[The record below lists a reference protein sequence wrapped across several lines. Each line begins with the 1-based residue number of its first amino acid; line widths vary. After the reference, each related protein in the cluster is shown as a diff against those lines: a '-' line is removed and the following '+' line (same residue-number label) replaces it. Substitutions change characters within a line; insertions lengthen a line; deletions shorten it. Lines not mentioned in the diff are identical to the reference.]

1 MSRIVVVGAGV
12 TGLTAAYRLT
22 QHGHDVTVLEA
33 SDIVGGKL
41 RTTPFA
47 GVPAVDEGGDVFLAR
62 VPWATELCH
71 ELGLGEDLISPAA
84 ASASVWWDGRM
95 HPIPTGLVLG
105 VPAGLGGLARSR
117 LLSTRGKLAAALE
130 PLRRPRDAYDNVG
143 SLIRAR
149 FGDEVLERLV
159 DPLLGGINAGDCDHL
174 SLSASAPQLE
184 IAAKEHRSL
193 LLGLRRNR
201 PSTTGPV
208 FYAPRGG
215 MATIPRAIASHLHDV
230 QLSTPVRSLARDNG
244 GWRVETDTESI
255 SADAVLLA
263 ISTFAAA
270 DLLARLS
277 PSVAA
282 GLREVDYASV
292 VMVTVAFPAAA
303 FGRLPDGAGYLV
315 PKPQQRAVT
324 AVSNGTAKWP
334 AWRVG
339 DQVILRISVGRY
351 GTESVTIGD
360 DATLLARALADV
372 RPALGLSTEP
382 TAVRI
387 TRWDRAF
394 PQYRPGHGEHIL
406 TIKKTVAADLPQLQ
420 LAGAGYE
427 GIGVPACIRQGNEV
441 ARTMTEELV

>member
-22 QHGHDVTVLEA
+22 QSGHNVTVLEA
-33 SDIVGGKL
+33 SGTVGGKL

-47 GVPAVDEGGDVFLAR
+47 GAPAVDEGADVFLAR
-62 VPWATELCH
+62 VPWATELCQ
-71 ELGLGEDLISPAA
+71 ELGLGDDLISPAA
-84 ASASVWWDGRM
+84 ASASVWWNGRM

-117 LLSTRGKLAAALE
+117 LLSPRGKLAAALE
-130 PLRRPRDAYDNVG
+130 PLRRPRDAHDNVG

-159 DPLLGGINAGDCDHL
+159 DPLLGGINAGDCDQL

-184 IAAKEHRSL
+184 KAASEHRSL

-201 PSTTGPV
+201 PATTGPI
-208 FYAPRGG
+208 FYAPRNG
-215 MATIPRAIASHLHDV
+215 MAAIPKALTSHLQDV
-230 QLSTPVRSLARDNG
+230 RLSTPVRSLARHNG
-244 GWRVETDTESI
+244 GWRVETDKESF

-263 ISTFAAA
+263 TPTFAAA
-270 DLLARLS
+270 DLLADLS
-277 PSVAA
+277 PDAAA
-282 GLREVDYASV
+282 GLREVDHASI
-292 VMVTVAFPAAA
+292 VMVTVAFPADA
-303 FGRLPDGAGYLV
+303 FGHLPQGAGYLV

-334 AWRVG
+334 AWQVA

-351 GTESVTIGD
+351 GTESVTVGD

-372 RPALGLSTEP
+372 RPALGIATEP
-382 TAVRI
+382 TASRI
-387 TRWDRAF
+387 TRWNRAF
-394 PQYRPGHGEHIL
+394 PQYRPGHGKHIL
-406 TIKKTVAADLPQLQ
+406 TIKKTVATDLPRLH

-427 GIGVPACIRQGNEV
+427 GIGVPACIRQANEV